1 MLLRPWLFLFAA
13 ITSEVIGV
21 TIMKLLS
28 TSGSF
33 AALLFMY
40 AMIGL
45 SFYFLATTMKYLPI
59 ALAYATWE
67 TVGLVCV
74 TYIGFRYFG
83 EGLGLQKLLGMAVL
97 ITGVVLVNIGVPKA
111 SGA

>member
-21 TIMKLLS
+21 TVMKLAS
-28 TSGSF
+28 YSDSI

-67 TVGLVCV
+67 TVGLICV
-74 TYIGFRYFG
+74 TFIGFRYFG
-83 EGLGLQKLLGMAVL
+83 ESLGFPKLLGMTVL
-97 ITGVVLVNIGVPKA
+97 IIGVVLVNIGAPKTSKA
-111 SGA
+111 